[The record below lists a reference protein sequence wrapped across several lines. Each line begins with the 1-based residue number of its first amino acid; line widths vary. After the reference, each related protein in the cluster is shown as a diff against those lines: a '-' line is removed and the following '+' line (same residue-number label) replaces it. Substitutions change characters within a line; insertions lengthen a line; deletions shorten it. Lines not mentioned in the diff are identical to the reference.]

1 MEDNQELDAKALRED
16 YQILKDCIN
25 GIYQEDREILQ
36 ELMVSSQPLAFW
48 SALSLFFF
56 FGELDLNLSKVG
68 TEQMGT
74 MLFQGI
80 QITGLTKQ
88 KLFSFFFVMIV
99 YSSVRFIA
107 PFYKLVTYQ
116 RDLYRKQ
123 GQRVYYNEL
132 FNRLEKIEEMAVER
146 GDIIGLDVR
155 LQLIRGG
162 LAAGVSDM
170 IFKAGAPVLLAALAL
185 RVFTTTG
192 VPPILFTVAA
202 LVIGLPFLIIIVKS
216 LLPLTASLR
225 RRND

>member
-25 GIYQEDREILQ
+25 GIYQEYREILQ
-36 ELMVSSQPLAFW
+36 ELMVSSQSLAFW

-88 KLFSFFFVMIV
+88 KLFFFFFVMIV

-107 PFYKLVTYQ
+107 PLYKLVTYQ

-170 IFKAGAPVLLAALAL
+170 IFKVSAPVLLAVLAL
-185 RVFTTTG
+185 HFFTTTG
-192 VPPILFTVAA
+192 VPPIFFIVAA
-202 LVIGLPFLIIIVKS
+202 LVIGLPLLIITVKS
-216 LLPLTASLR
+216 LLPFTASLR
-225 RRND
+225 K